1 MTIAIRD
8 AQAGDLEAIVSFN
21 LQLAWETE
29 HKRLDRNVL
38 TRGVVLALAD
48 PGRLRYWVADAAGR
62 VVGQTAVTREWSDW
76 RGGWLWWLQSVYV
89 APEHRGQGVFRALY
103 GQVRASAL
111 TETDVIGLRLYV
123 ELENDQAQRT
133 YQALGMAP
141 GGYQVYEELWPD
153 RFNPQPG

>member
-8 AQAGDLEAIVSFN
+8 AQAGDLETIVSFN

-48 PGRLRYWVADAAGR
+48 PGRLRYWVAVEAGR

-89 APEHRGQGVFRALY
+89 APKHRGLGVFRALY

-111 TETDVIGLRLYV
+111 AEADVIGLRLYV
-123 ELENDQAQRT
+123 ESENVKAQQT

-141 GGYQVYEELWPD
+141 GGYQVYEELWTD
-153 RFNPQPG
+153 RFKVQPG